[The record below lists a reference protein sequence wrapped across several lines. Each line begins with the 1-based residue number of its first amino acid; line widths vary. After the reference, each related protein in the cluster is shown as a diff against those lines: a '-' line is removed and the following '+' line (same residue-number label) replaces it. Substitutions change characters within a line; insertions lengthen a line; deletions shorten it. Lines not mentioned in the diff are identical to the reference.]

1 VVPNIYVVGNLN
13 SFFSAMTALQ
23 MLFNPANNTLWAGN
37 NGAFGGGALIA
48 LGLVITLI
56 ILFVTSMLKQRFEM
70 HQVLLLAVF
79 FAVMF
84 AVKTPVN
91 RENMYNGDSSI
102 VDGVPIGVAYTA
114 SIFSTVSYEASKEIG
129 QAFQQA
135 NNTDTSLFTGSN
147 GNGGVYGFDG
157 PLALTYK
164 LRGLYSLFSM
174 KQAPMSN
181 SVSSFVASCIEPTSD
196 VSQGDIG
203 TAGSLTCAFF
213 GLNCTTGQQLPLANA
228 EATLYVNSAD
238 QPKPGYTVP
247 CSTASQTLA
256 SAWSDFQNGTTSA
269 GVPNFN
275 DLLQEKTT
283 GSSLNGQ
290 TPASASMMVG
300 TMLQGTANTGY
311 DYMNNMILNCAFQ
324 AGEHVGLSVYDPN
337 MPTALDPYCVTK
349 ATAFGRQAAMNAGT
363 ASLFGMNMLPLMA
376 ILQFLFFAMTPIV
389 IGVVMMQG
397 MAGLSNFGK
406 FLLFGAWTES
416 WMPVAALIND
426 YSQEII
432 GESFK
437 KMEAHMHGVPMTS
450 PSNIGMIL
458 DHAQRNLSMANLMM
472 GLTPV
477 LTFAILSGSYY
488 GFSQL
493 GTAIRGDSVMDKNMS
508 ESTPTAGASTLAG
521 NTSERTLA
529 STGNGR
535 TFETGTALNGLSYD
549 LSQKVSSGLSAA
561 NTSAVQMSNAAT
573 TSASRVG
580 EQTASYLHNAQ
591 TAVASGT
598 ALSSG
603 ANDTVSTMS
612 SAQKTLSTMTGLS
625 EANATTF
632 AARLTGELGGN
643 LNANGISEGLVA
655 KALSGFDIGG
665 KAAAEEA
672 ARITGEMKTSA
683 GLQAAST
690 LTNSNNLSNLSGIN
704 SSLTHS
710 TSAGTSAN
718 LGMSAKKAWQEG
730 ASANAA
736 MSQAEQLQ
744 RLSSDVQSQG
754 GAQTFNADNLGAAL
768 EKNAARIGLSS
779 HSYANDIADRNGIQ
793 ADFDK
798 GVADANRQ
806 GINGTEAASFG
817 LIYAA
822 NRAPNAAAGASAITE
837 AAGISPF
844 RAQSRGLGKAV
855 QGQIDN
861 NAAQTDAGGNPAAI
875 AGAQAQIAAVNASTG
890 GAPTPG
896 KVQAEYDAGQGEA
909 AAAIGGN
916 NGAGDYNANAGKQF
930 AAQYKAAHPKDFQ
943 SPTSVGSGNSQVTAG
958 ANGQLGGSTA
968 GTVGKQNDNVLM
980 NGVPTPIGTIPIGA
994 KQMAAHPDDTAAAI
1008 SGTIA
1013 GAGALKGAAAIY
1025 GAKKAADIAEQKA
1038 LQKSIDSGETGSG
1051 DGFDVNGNPLPKEA
1065 TPPRTPDGSSD
1076 TLSRLTGRP
1085 SIKSSEQQLDDTL
1098 KPLREIDPN
1107 LGVGGD
1113 AFDDVPFE

>member
-1 VVPNIYVVGNLN
+1 MVPNIYVVGNLN
-13 SFFSAMTALQ
+13 SFFSALTALQ

-91 RENMYNGDSSI
+91 LENMYNGDSSI

-238 QPKPGYTVP
+238 QPVSGHTVP

-426 YSQEII
+426 YSQEIV

-437 KMEAHMHGVPMTS
+437 KISANLGGVPMTS

-458 DHAQRNLSMANLMM
+458 DHVQRNLSMANLMM

-521 NTSERTLA
+521 NTSERTFA
-529 STGNGR
+529 SPGNGR
-535 TFETGTALNGLSYD
+535 VMDMESALNA
-549 LSQKVSSGLSAA
+549 SSISSAS
-561 NTSAVQMSNAAT
+561 NTSSAVTGA
-573 TSASRVG
+573 
-580 EQTASYLHNAQ
+580 QTASIAKAQ
-591 TAVASGT
+591 EASASATQLGEATSSLLNDKST
-598 ALSSG
+598 ALSSYLKDNNGAKQAYAQMQSAQHSVSSATGLAEDKAAEFSAALKTEYGGKLSGSVSALKVASAMAQAGMTVGGAEASKIADKLNTTAGMAALNSLTSSRNLDHFNGVDSGVENKAGQGTKASLGQMARQTWADAAQAKVAQQQAQSLAEAAKNESGQGAAQSYDTATLGAAIQNRAAGHPAIPFTEAMAEANGLGGLFGKGLELAKKSGDTSQSAQAAWAAQYAYRRAGGEGKWGNADNFIHAITGNMAFGGETARIAEQAQQQIGAISHNTNAAGNDAAISSIPAFNAGVDSATGTSPGGPAPGTAAAKADAAQGATDAFYG
-603 ANDTVSTMS
+603 ANSGGQDYASGTGARFYKANNKGFHRPVLNSPIAGTVVNAVTAPTAVNNLADGEARHPGPVNEVADTTDAALNVGGALAAHTAEV
-612 SAQKTLSTMTGLS
+612 AQKDFDKASV
-625 EANATTF
+625 AATNSPQ
-632 AARLTGELGGN
+632 E
-643 LNANGISEGLVA
+643 
-655 KALSGFDIGG
+655 
-665 KAAAEEA
+665 AAE
-672 ARITGEMKTSA
+672 
-683 GLQAAST
+683 
-690 LTNSNNLSNLSGIN
+690 
-704 SSLTHS
+704 
-710 TSAGTSAN
+710 
-718 LGMSAKKAWQEG
+718 
-730 ASANAA
+730 
-736 MSQAEQLQ
+736 
-744 RLSSDVQSQG
+744 VQG
-754 GAQTFNADNLGAAL
+754 GA
-768 EKNAARIGLSS
+768 
-779 HSYANDIADRNGIQ
+779 
-793 ADFDK
+793 
-798 GVADANRQ
+798 
-806 GINGTEAASFG
+806 
-817 LIYAA
+817 
-822 NRAPNAAAGASAITE
+822 P
-837 AAGISPF
+837 
-844 RAQSRGLGKAV
+844 
-855 QGQIDN
+855 
-861 NAAQTDAGGNPAAI
+861 
-875 AGAQAQIAAVNASTG
+875 
-890 GAPTPG
+890 
-896 KVQAEYDAGQGEA
+896 
-909 AAAIGGN
+909 
-916 NGAGDYNANAGKQF
+916 
-930 AAQYKAAHPKDFQ
+930 
-943 SPTSVGSGNSQVTAG
+943 
-958 ANGQLGGSTA
+958 
-968 GTVGKQNDNVLM
+968 
-980 NGVPTPIGTIPIGA
+980 
-994 KQMAAHPDDTAAAI
+994 
-1008 SGTIA
+1008 
-1013 GAGALKGAAAIY
+1013 
-1025 GAKKAADIAEQKA
+1025 
-1038 LQKSIDSGETGSG
+1038 
-1051 DGFDVNGNPLPKEA
+1051 
-1065 TPPRTPDGSSD
+1065 
-1076 TLSRLTGRP
+1076 
-1085 SIKSSEQQLDDTL
+1085 
-1098 KPLREIDPN
+1098 
-1107 LGVGGD
+1107 
-1113 AFDDVPFE
+1113 